1 MNNDAYQSL
10 LRELVR
16 EYGAAHRVR
25 LDDAALASVLAYH
38 DHILTETADEQA
50 AAIRAALRGS
60 SEWLGIYSSPQEAVG
75 FLLCAAMR
83 DRAIRAIRTGLECT
97 EADLAEEEAED
108 REYERGVA

>member
-1 MNNDAYQSL
+1 
-10 LRELVR
+10 
-16 EYGAAHRVR
+16 
-25 LDDAALASVLAYH
+25 
-38 DHILTETADEQA
+38 
-50 AAIRAALRGS
+50 
-60 SEWLGIYSSPQEAVG
+60 VG